1 MTYRGLSVEGNVL
14 PGRGLAM
21 FARAALVVISG
32 AWLASLLSAPEEYRF
47 FVSSSTG
54 VDSQGRGSSL
64 DDPFRTI
71 RFGLAEAPADST
83 RLSIRLAP
91 GEYRD
96 TGADAAEVF
105 PIFIAPRWRS
115 VEIEGSQAGPSVLK
129 GTKYHLPLMDFAP
142 AAGEVPVTVRI
153 RHLELEGG
161 AAGLCFAGIEAE
173 GFDVAVTDC
182 RFRAHGS
189 AGIEARGRKG
199 ASVRL
204 AVTECTF
211 EGSRGG
217 VSVLTAEDGIARVQ
231 VEACRFEALGKY
243 GPGSVLGAG
252 VDLHLDRRGRVEA
265 RIARNTFM
273 GVASA
278 VQLTAAEMDET
289 GPLSGGTLAVEV
301 VNNVVSGSSMEPS
314 ASEGVAHGIYLSLWP
329 HHALT
334 ILVANNTF
342 VGVHGHIIHHD
353 NLARLVENGLQVPLV
368 FVNNIAWRTGADSEF
383 PGETAEADFP
393 PPAMTIRNNLLE
405 KSRLGADGAGGNFTG
420 DPRFLDENGLDY
432 RLSADS
438 PAIDRG
444 DAAAAGCVV
453 ASCVFTDEA
462 GGATNPP
469 IDLAGRCRRASQQ
482 CDLTSAPYPID
493 AGAHEHPGFC
503 DVDVVPFQRGD
514 CHPSG
519 GAVVIT
525 DAVYIFGFLFL
536 GHSTPPCLDACD
548 GNDDG
553 DVSITDGIYLL
564 SYLFLGGP
572 PPPAP
577 FSGAQTSR
585 GTDPTRDCLGPCE
598 YPGR

>member
-1 MTYRGLSVEGNVL
+1 MTNQGLSVEGNVL
-14 PGRGLAM
+14 PGRGLAL
-21 FARAALVVISG
+21 FARAALVLISG
-32 AWLASLLSAPEEYRF
+32 AWLTSFVSASEEHRF

-54 VDSQGRGSSL
+54 VDAPGRGSSL

-71 RFGLAEAPADST
+71 RFGLADAPADST
-83 RLSIRLAP
+83 RLSIHLGP

-96 TGADAAEVF
+96 TGAGAAEVF
-105 PIFIAPRWRS
+105 PIFIAPRWRA

-129 GTKYHLPLMDFAP
+129 GTKYHLPLIDLEP
-142 AAGEVPVTVRI
+142 AAGEGPVTVHI

-161 AAGLCFAGIEAE
+161 AAGLCFAGIETE
-173 GFDVAVTDC
+173 GFEVVVTGC
-182 RFRAHGS
+182 RFRAQGA
-189 AGIEARGRKG
+189 AGIEARGRKSS
-199 ASVRL
+199 SVRL
-204 AVTECTF
+204 AVRDSTF

-217 VSVLTAEDGIARVQ
+217 VLVLTAEDGIARVE
-231 VEACRFEALGKY
+231 VEGCRFEAFGKY

-265 RIARNTFM
+265 RIARNTFH

-289 GPLSGGTLAVEV
+289 GPLSGGALAVEV
-301 VNNVVSGSSMEPS
+301 VNNVVSGRSVD
-314 ASEGVAHGIYLSLWP
+314 ASEKEGVAHGIYLSLWP
-329 HHALT
+329 HHALN

-342 VGVHGHIIHHD
+342 VGVHGNIIHHD
-353 NLARLVENGLQVPLV
+353 NLARLVENGLHVPLA
-368 FVNNIAWRTGADSEF
+368 FVNNIAWRTGAASEF
-383 PGETAEADFP
+383 AGDTGEADFP
-393 PPAMTIRNNLLE
+393 PPGMTIRSNLLE

-420 DPRFLDENGLDY
+420 DPRFLDESGLDY

-444 DAAAAGCVV
+444 DVTAAGCVV
-453 ASCVFTDEA
+453 ASCVFPDEA
-462 GGATNPP
+462 GGAMDLP

-482 CDLTSAPYPID
+482 CDLTSSPYPID
-493 AGAHEHPGFC
+493 VGAHERPGFC
-503 DVDVVPFQRGD
+503 EVEVVPFQRGD

-536 GHSTPPCLDACD
+536 GQSTPSCLDACD

-553 DVSITDGIYLL
+553 NVSITDGIYLL

-572 PPPAP
+572 EPPAP
-577 FSGAQTSR
+577 FSGTQAST
-585 GTDPTRDCLGPCE
+585 GADPTRDCLGPCE
-598 YPGR
+598 YPAR